1 MRLSVRVQREATP
14 CEALA
19 LGQASAAAPPATQC
33 CLRAPQGPPWA
44 WRLQSPSPFPLD
56 YSHGALPVFL
66 LLLRER
72 LARPVDSKLQ
82 EDRTLQSKR
91 VSPYHPS
98 PSSSVT
104 GAEVEAAAH
113 PPRAET
119 GTPAHT
125 ALRRGANRR
134 QLGVDALVRCSSWDE
149 RHCCASASSSVK
161 WSEGRAP
168 SPGGP
173 EH

>member
-1 MRLSVRVQREATP
+1 MSSGTP
-14 CEALA
+14 HPARPWPSARPPQQPLPPPSA
-19 LGQASAAAPPATQC
+19 ASAPPRG
-33 CLRAPQGPPWA
+33 LPGPGGYS
-44 WRLQSPSPFPLD
+44 RLPHFPSITPT
-56 YSHGALPVFL
+56 GLPVFL

-125 ALRRGANRR
+125 ALRRGANRG

-168 SPGGP
+168 SQGGP

>member
-1 MRLSVRVQREATP
+1 M
-14 CEALA
+14 
-19 LGQASAAAPPATQC
+19 
-33 CLRAPQGPPWA
+33 
-44 WRLQSPSPFPLD
+44 
-56 YSHGALPVFL
+56 FL

-104 GAEVEAAAH
+104 GAEVEATAH
-113 PPRAET
+113 PPRAEM

-125 ALRRGANRR
+125 ALRRGVNRR
-134 QLGVDALVRCSSWDE
+134 QLGVDALVRVAAGTRDTVVPLPL
-149 RHCCASASSSVK
+149 HL
-161 WSEGRAP
+161 
-168 SPGGP
+168 
-173 EH
+173 